1 MADSVISFVLAN
13 LSNLLAREANL
24 LCGVDGRVRSLQNEL
39 SIINAFLKS
48 SERKTKK
55 DIDKE
60 VLRQVRDAAHEAEDV
75 IDTFVVNVAMHRCRT
90 MLGKMLRGFEHGKLL
105 RDVAVKIDSIKAT
118 VNDIRDN
125 KMKLSD
131 VFQQEGE
138 SSSARE
144 DEERVLLLHK
154 RRRNVEEHDVVGF
167 VGESKAVIQRLK
179 EESSRSNVVS
189 IIGMGGLGKT
199 TLARKVYNTDEVM
212 SYFHCR
218 AWVYVSNDCRV
229 KELLLRLINCLMPN
243 AESELGKKKKG
254 KKHKRIQKPG
264 DLSSLAVDELKLMV
278 RKIQPG
284 NLSSLGVDELK
295 LRVWNFL
302 RMKKYLVVLDDLW
315 KTKDWDDVKDA
326 FPNDNNGS
334 KILITSRLK
343 EVASHTSP
351 YYPPYYLQL
360 LGDHESWEL
369 FSRKVFR
376 GEECPSD
383 IEHLGKQMVKSCGGL
398 PLSIVVLAG
407 LLANKGKS
415 YKEWSKVVGHV
426 NWYLTQDE
434 TQVKDIVLKLS
445 YDNLPR
451 RLKPCFLYLGIYPED
466 CEISVRPLLQKW
478 VAEGFIQ
485 HTGTRDVEEV
495 AEDYLNELIDR
506 SLVQASR
513 VNVNGDVKSCRIHD
527 LLRDL
532 CITESK
538 EDKLFEVCTNS
549 NILGRSKPRRLS
561 IQCGMRGY
569 VSSSNNDHS
578 CVRSLFCLDP
588 KRYAFTHKE
597 KKWLFKFFKLVR
609 VLDLGQN
616 VCSKLPSNLGLFIHL
631 RYLRI
636 CTRGKV
642 IPDSI
647 CTLENLQTLD
657 IYGPDD
663 ATYLP
668 RGVWNLKQL
677 RHLKCRGIM
686 ILRGQHGSKA
696 GDQVMWNLQTISLI
710 KFNSEIAR
718 MIEKGRFPKLR
729 KLGLHISSVKKNNV
743 HELLSTLRRLTH
755 LNKLTLSFKRKSE
768 WPPVRTKYE
777 HMERK
782 IGLKPIELLQS
793 LQQLSNLRTLE
804 VRRAL
809 DLATCD
815 IAFPACITKLTLRG
829 ISFMNDDGVSAIGN
843 LTTLRCLRLEGVH
856 RFRFSFEINC
866 SAGSFS
872 QLQVF
877 EMEWLNVHKWKLGN
891 GAMPCLQTLLI
902 KECTRLDQLPQQ
914 LWSLTSLR
922 QVQVVIPSQAL
933 SHALAN
939 LEMKDGCELII
950 SENPEVV

>member
-1 MADSVISFVLAN
+1 MADSVISFVLDN
-13 LSNLLAREANL
+13 LSQLLAREANL
-24 LCGVDGRVRSLQNEL
+24 LCGVDNRVTTLQNEL
-39 SIINAFLKS
+39 SLINVFLKT
-48 SERKTKK
+48 SEGKTKK
-55 DIDKE
+55 EIYKE
-60 VLRQVRDAAHEAEDV
+60 ILRQIRDVAHQAEDV
-75 IDTFVVNVAMHRCRT
+75 IDTFVVNVAMHRRRT

-105 RDVAVKIDSIKAT
+105 RDVVVKIDSIKAT
-118 VNDIRDN
+118 VNDIREN

-138 SSSARE
+138 SSSAIE
-144 DEERVLLLHK
+144 DEEKVLLLHR

-167 VGESKAVIQRLK
+167 VGESKAVIQLLK
-179 EESSRSNVVS
+179 KESSQSNVVS

-229 KELLLRLINCLMPN
+229 KELLLRLIKSLMPN

-254 KKHKRIQKPG
+254 KKQKRGIQKPG
-264 DLSSLAVDELKLMV
+264 D
-278 RKIQPG
+278 
-284 NLSSLGVDELK
+284 LSSLGVDELK
-295 LRVWNFL
+295 LMVRNFL
-302 RMKKYLVVLDDLW
+302 SMKKYLVVLDDLW
-315 KTKDWDDVKDA
+315 KTQDWDDVKDA
-326 FPNDNNGS
+326 FPNDKNGS

-383 IEHLGKQMVKSCGGL
+383 IEHLGKLMVKSCGGL
-398 PLSIVVLAG
+398 PLSIVVLGG

-485 HTGTRDVEEV
+485 QTGNRDVEEV
-495 AEDYLNELIDR
+495 AEDYLYELIDR
-506 SLVQASR
+506 SLVQASQ
-513 VNVNGDVKSCRIHD
+513 VNVNGDVKACRIHD

-549 NILGRSKPRRLS
+549 NIFWRSKPRRLS

-588 KRYAFTHKE
+588 KGYAFTHKE

-616 VCSKLPSNLGLFIHL
+616 VCSKVPSNLGLFIHL
-631 RYLRI
+631 RYVRI

-696 GDQVMWNLQTISLI
+696 GDQVMWNLQTISMI

-743 HELLSTLRRLTH
+743 HELLSSLRRLTH
-755 LNKLTLSFKRKSE
+755 LNKLTLSFRKSE
-768 WPPVRTKYE
+768 WPPVRTKYK

-815 IAFPACITKLTLRG
+815 IAFC
-829 ISFMNDDGVSAIGN
+829 
-843 LTTLRCLRLEGVH
+843 
-856 RFRFSFEINC
+856 
-866 SAGSFS
+866 
-872 QLQVF
+872 
-877 EMEWLNVHKWKLGN
+877 
-891 GAMPCLQTLLI
+891 
-902 KECTRLDQLPQQ
+902 
-914 LWSLTSLR
+914 
-922 QVQVVIPSQAL
+922 
-933 SHALAN
+933 
-939 LEMKDGCELII
+939 
-950 SENPEVV
+950 

>member
-1 MADSVISFVLAN
+1 MADSVISFVLDN
-13 LSNLLAREANL
+13 LSQLLAREANL
-24 LCGVDGRVRSLQNEL
+24 LCGVDDRVRSLQSDL
-39 SIINAFLKS
+39 SIINVFLKT
-48 SERKTKK
+48 SEGKTKK
-55 DIDKE
+55 EIDKE
-60 VLRQVRDAAHEAEDV
+60 VLRQIRDVAHQAEDV
-75 IDTFVVNVAMHRCRT
+75 IDTFVVNVAMHRRRT
-90 MLGKMLRGFEHGKLL
+90 MLGKMLHGFEHGKLL

-118 VNDIRDN
+118 VNDIREN

-144 DEERVLLLHK
+144 DEEKVLLLHK

-167 VGESKAVIQRLK
+167 VGESKAVMQLLK
-179 EESSRSNVVS
+179 EESSQSNVVS

-199 TLARKVYNTDEVM
+199 TLARKVYNSDQM
-212 SYFHCR
+212 KSYFNCR
-218 AWVYVSNDCRV
+218 AWVFVSNDCRV
-229 KELLLRLINCLMPN
+229 KELLLGLIKCLMPN
-243 AESELGKKKKG
+243 AESELGKKNKG
-254 KKHKRIQKPG
+254 KKQKRGIQKPG
-264 DLSSLAVDELKLMV
+264 DLSSL
-278 RKIQPG
+278 
-284 NLSSLGVDELK
+284 GVDELK
-295 LRVWNFL
+295 IMVRNFL
-302 RMKKYLVVLDDLW
+302 SMKRYLVVLDDLW
-315 KTKDWDDVKDA
+315 KTQDWDEVKDA

-343 EVASHTSP
+343 EVALYTSSCL
-351 YYPPYYLQL
+351 PYYLQFV
-360 LGDHESWEL
+360 GDDESWEL
-369 FSRKVFR
+369 FFRKVFQ
-376 GEECPSD
+376 GKECPSD
-383 IEHLGKQMVKSCGGL
+383 LEHLGKQMVKNCGGL

-407 LLANKGKS
+407 LLKKKEKS
-415 YKEWSKVVGHV
+415 QREWSRVVGNV
-426 NWYLTQDE
+426 NSYLTRDE
-434 TQVKDIVLKLS
+434 TQVRDIVLKLS
-445 YDNLPR
+445 YDNLPS
-451 RLKPCFLYLGIYPED
+451 RLKPCFLYFGIYPED
-466 CEISVRPLLQKW
+466 FEIFVRPLLQKW

-485 HTGTRDVEEV
+485 QTGTRDVKEV
-495 AEDYLNELIDR
+495 AEDYLYELIDR

-513 VNVNGDVKSCRIHD
+513 VNVNGDVKTCRIHD

-549 NILGRSKPRRLS
+549 NILETSKPRRLS

-588 KRYAFTHKE
+588 KGYDFTPE
-597 KKWLFKFFKLVR
+597 EMKWLFKFFKLVR
-609 VLDLGQN
+609 VLDLGVN
-616 VCSKLPSNLGLFIHL
+616 YCSKVPSNLGLFIHL

-636 CTRGKV
+636 CTRGISDHV
-642 IPDSI
+642 MLDSI

-696 GDQVMWNLQTISLI
+696 GDQVMWNLQTISMI
-710 KFNSEIAR
+710 KFNSQIAR

-729 KLGLHISSVKKNNV
+729 TLSLHISSVQKNNV

-755 LNKLTLSFKRKSE
+755 LNKLTLSFKWKNE
-768 WPPVRTKYE
+768 PPPVPTNYE
-777 HMERK
+777 HMEWH
-782 IGLKPIELLQS
+782 IGLKPIELLES
-793 LQQLSNLRTLE
+793 LQHLSNLTKLK
-804 VRRAL
+804 VGGAL
-809 DLATCD
+809 DLARCD
-815 IAFPACITKLTLRG
+815 IAFPACITKLTLTG
-829 ISFMNDDGVSAIGN
+829 ITFMNDDGVNAIGN
-843 LTTLRCLRLEGVH
+843 LTTLRLLRLHGADE
-856 RFRFSFEINC
+856 FYDPFEINC

-877 EMEWLNVHKWKLGN
+877 DMVWLKVDNWKLGN

-902 KECTRLDQLPQQ
+902 DYCKRLDDLPDE

-922 QVQVVIPSQAL
+922 QVKVVIPSQAL
-933 SHALAN
+933 SDALAN
-939 LEMKDGCELII
+939 LEMKDGCDLII
-950 SENPEVV
+950 REGYL

>member
-1 MADSVISFVLAN
+1 MADSVISFVLDN
-13 LSNLLAREANL
+13 LSKLLAREANL
-24 LCGVDGRVRSLQNEL
+24 LCGVDERVRSLESEL
-39 SIINAFLKS
+39 SFINVHLKT
-48 SERKTKK
+48 SEGKTKK
-55 DIDKE
+55 EIDKE
-60 VLRQVRDAAHEAEDV
+60 VFRQIRDVAHEAEDV
-75 IDTFVVNVAMHRCRT
+75 IDTFVANVAMHRRRT
-90 MLGKMLRGFEHGKLL
+90 MLGKMLHGFEHGKLL

-144 DEERVLLLHK
+144 DEEKVLLLHK

-167 VGESKAVIQRLK
+167 VGESKAVIQLLK
-179 EESSRSNVVS
+179 EESSQSNVVS

-199 TLARKVYNTDEVM
+199 TLSRKVYNSDQM
-212 SYFHCR
+212 KSYFNCR
-218 AWVYVSNDCRV
+218 AWVFVSNDCRV
-229 KELLLRLINCLMPN
+229 KELLLGLIKCLMPN

-254 KKHKRIQKPG
+254 KKQKRGIQKPG
-264 DLSSLAVDELKLMV
+264 D
-278 RKIQPG
+278 
-284 NLSSLGVDELK
+284 LSSLGVDELK
-295 LRVWNFL
+295 LMVRNFL
-302 RMKKYLVVLDDLW
+302 SMKKYLVVLDDLW
-315 KTKDWDDVKDA
+315 KTQDWDDVKDA
-326 FPNDNNGS
+326 FPNDKNGS

-398 PLSIVVLAG
+398 PLSIVVLGG

-445 YDNLPR
+445 YHNLPS
-451 RLKPCFLYLGIYPED
+451 RLKPCFLYFGIYPED
-466 CEISVRPLLQKW
+466 FEISVRPLLEKW

-485 HTGTRDVEEV
+485 QTGTRDVEDV
-495 AEDYLNELIDR
+495 AEDYLYELIDR

-513 VNVNGDVKSCRIHD
+513 VDVNGDVKACRIHD

-532 CITESK
+532 CIYESK

-549 NILGRSKPRRLS
+549 NILETSKPRRLS
-561 IQCGMRGY
+561 IQCGMDRY

-578 CVRSLFCLDP
+578 CVRSLFFHDP
-588 KRYAFTHKE
+588 KRCE
-597 KKWLFKFFKLVR
+597 MKWLFKFFKLVR
-609 VLDLGQN
+609 VLDLGRSY
-616 VCSKLPSNLGLFIHL
+616 CSKVPSNLGLFIHL

-636 CTRGKV
+636 FVLGSSCQV

-657 IYGPDD
+657 IYGLLH
-663 ATYLP
+663 TIYLP
-668 RGVWNLKQL
+668 RRVWNLKQL
-677 RHLKCRGIM
+677 RHLKSNGTF

-696 GDQVMWNLQTISLI
+696 GDQVMWNLQTISMI
-710 KFNSEIAR
+710 KFNSQIAR

-729 KLGLHISSVKKNNV
+729 KLGLHISSVHKNNV

-755 LNKLTLSFKRKSE
+755 LNKLELSFKRKKDYMD
-768 WPPVRTKYE
+768 W
-777 HMERK
+777 HM
-782 IGLKPIELLQS
+782 GLKAIELLQS
-793 LQQLSNLRTLE
+793 LQQLSNLSTLQ
-804 VRRAL
+804 VHGAL

-815 IAFPACITKLTLRG
+815 IAFPACITELTLAG
-829 ISFMNDDGVSAIGN
+829 ISFMNDDGVNAIGN
-843 LTTLRCLRLEGVH
+843 LTRLRRLRLS
-856 RFRFSFEINC
+856 RSFTFDILFEINC
-866 SAGSFS
+866 SAGSFP

-877 EMEWLNVHKWKLGN
+877 EMLELNVNNWKLGN

-902 KECTRLDQLPQQ
+902 GRCRRLNNVPDE

-922 QVQVVIPSQAL
+922 QVKVMKPSEAL
-933 SHALAN
+933 SDALAN
-939 LEMKDGCELII
+939 LEMKDGCDLII
-950 SENPEVV
+950 T